1 MTDNLEITTS
11 LENTDNIEIVNKYLP
26 DITFIFSNKKEYK
39 LRYLMSMDQEIN
51 NNCTFKNAYTFT
63 TALIPFNL
71 LNELEK
77 GRQIIKVIITEIMKD
92 DQGEN
97 FNRSLA
103 VCFPE
108 VTVSRKIDTT
118 GDNVLWTFKINYK
131 TL

>member
-1 MTDNLEITTS
+1 MTDNVEITTS

-39 LRYLMSMDQEIN
+39 LRYLLSMNQEIN
-51 NNCTFKNAYTFT
+51 NNCSFKNAYTFT

-92 DQGEN
+92 GQGEN

>member
-1 MTDNLEITTS
+1 MTDNVEITTS

-92 DQGEN
+92 GQGEN

>member
-1 MTDNLEITTS
+1 MTDNVEITTS

-51 NNCTFKNAYTFT
+51 NNFTFKNAYTFT

>member
-1 MTDNLEITTS
+1 MTDNVEITTS
-11 LENTDNIEIVNKYLP
+11 SENTDNIEIVNKYLP

-63 TALIPFNL
+63 TALIPFSL

-92 DQGEN
+92 SQGEN

>member
-1 MTDNLEITTS
+1 MTDNVEITTS

-77 GRQIIKVIITEIMKD
+77 GRQIIKVIITEFMKNS
-92 DQGEN
+92 QGEN
-97 FNRSLA
+97 FNRNLSIS
-103 VCFPE
+103 FPE
-108 VTVSRKIDTT
+108 VSVSRKIDTT

>member
-1 MTDNLEITTS
+1 MTDNVEITTS

-39 LRYLMSMDQEIN
+39 LRYLMSMNQEIN

-92 DQGEN
+92 GQGEN

>member
-1 MTDNLEITTS
+1 MTDNVEITTS

-39 LRYLMSMDQEIN
+39 LRYVMSMDQEIN

>member
-1 MTDNLEITTS
+1 MTDNVEITTS
-11 LENTDNIEIVNKYLP
+11 SENTDNIEIVNKYLP
-26 DITFIFSNKKEYK
+26 DITFIFSYKKEYK
-39 LRYLMSMDQEIN
+39 LRYLISMDQEIN

>member
-1 MTDNLEITTS
+1 MTDNVEITTS

-77 GRQIIKVIITEIMKD
+77 GRQIIKIIITEIMKD
-92 DQGEN
+92 GQGEN

>member
-1 MTDNLEITTS
+1 MTDNVEITTS

-39 LRYLMSMDQEIN
+39 LRYLLSMDQEIN

-92 DQGEN
+92 GQGEN
-97 FNRSLA
+97 FNKSLA

>member
-1 MTDNLEITTS
+1 MTDNVEITNS

-51 NNCTFKNAYTFT
+51 NNFTFKNAYTFT

>member
-1 MTDNLEITTS
+1 MTDNVEITTS

-39 LRYLMSMDQEIN
+39 LRYLISMDQEIN

-92 DQGEN
+92 GQGEN

>member
-1 MTDNLEITTS
+1 MTDNVEITTS

-26 DITFIFSNKKEYK
+26 DITFSFSNKKEYK

-92 DQGEN
+92 GQGEN

>member
-1 MTDNLEITTS
+1 MTDNVEITTS

-63 TALIPFNL
+63 TAVIPFNL

>member
-1 MTDNLEITTS
+1 MTDNVEITTS

-39 LRYLMSMDQEIN
+39 LRYLLSMNQEIN

-63 TALIPFNL
+63 TAVIPLDL

-77 GRQIIKVIITEIMKD
+77 GGQIIKVIITEFMKNS
-92 DQGEN
+92 QGEN
-97 FNRSLA
+97 FNRNLNIYL
-103 VCFPE
+103 PE
-108 VTVSRKIDTT
+108 VAMSRKIDTT

>member
-1 MTDNLEITTS
+1 MTDNVEITTS

-63 TALIPFNL
+63 TTLIPFNL

>member
-1 MTDNLEITTS
+1 MTDNVEITTS

-39 LRYLMSMDQEIN
+39 LRYLMSMNQENN
-51 NNCTFKNAYTFT
+51 NNCAFNNTYTFT

>member
-1 MTDNLEITTS
+1 MTDNVEITTS

-39 LRYLMSMDQEIN
+39 LRYLISMDQEIN

-92 DQGEN
+92 GQGEN

-108 VTVSRKIDTT
+108 VSVSRKIDTT

>member
-1 MTDNLEITTS
+1 MTDNVEITTS
-11 LENTDNIEIVNKYLP
+11 LENADNIEIVNKYLP

-39 LRYLMSMDQEIN
+39 LRYLLSMDQEIN

-92 DQGEN
+92 GQGEN

>member
-1 MTDNLEITTS
+1 MTDNVEITTS

-39 LRYLMSMDQEIN
+39 LRHLLSMDQEIN

>member
-1 MTDNLEITTS
+1 MTDNVEITTS

-92 DQGEN
+92 GQGEN
-97 FNRSLA
+97 FNRNLA

>member
-1 MTDNLEITTS
+1 MTDNVEITTS

-39 LRYLMSMDQEIN
+39 LRYLISMDQEIN

-92 DQGEN
+92 SQGEN

>member
-1 MTDNLEITTS
+1 MTDNVEITTS

-92 DQGEN
+92 SQGEN

>member
-1 MTDNLEITTS
+1 MTDNVEITTS
-11 LENTDNIEIVNKYLP
+11 LENTDTIEIVNKYLP

-39 LRYLMSMDQEIN
+39 LRYLMSMNQEIN
-51 NNCTFKNAYTFT
+51 NNCAFKNTYTFT

>member
-1 MTDNLEITTS
+1 MTDNVEITTS

-26 DITFIFSNKKEYK
+26 DITFIFSNKKKYK

-51 NNCTFKNAYTFT
+51 NNCAFKNTYTFT

-97 FNRSLA
+97 FNRNLT

-108 VTVSRKIDTT
+108 VIVSRKIDTT

>member
-1 MTDNLEITTS
+1 MTDNVEITTS

>member
-1 MTDNLEITTS
+1 MTNNVEITTS
-11 LENTDNIEIVNKYLP
+11 LENTDNIEIANKYLP
-26 DITFIFSNKKEYK
+26 DITFIFPNNKEYK
-39 LRYLMSMDQEIN
+39 LRYLMSMNQEIN
-51 NNCTFKNAYTFT
+51 NNFIFKNTYTFT
-63 TALIPFNL
+63 TAVVPFNL

-77 GRQIIKVIITEIMKD
+77 GGQVIKVIIAEIMKN

-97 FNRSLA
+97 FSRSLSIYL
-103 VCFPE
+103 PE

>member
-1 MTDNLEITTS
+1 MTDNVEITTS

-39 LRYLMSMDQEIN
+39 LRYLISMDQEIN
-51 NNCTFKNAYTFT
+51 NNYTFKNAYTFT

-92 DQGEN
+92 GQGEN

>member
-1 MTDNLEITTS
+1 MTDNVEITTS

-51 NNCTFKNAYTFT
+51 NNCAFKNTYTFT

-97 FNRSLA
+97 FNRSLT

>member
-1 MTDNLEITTS
+1 MTDNVEITTS

-39 LRYLMSMDQEIN
+39 LRYLLSMDQEIN

-92 DQGEN
+92 NQGEN

>member
-1 MTDNLEITTS
+1 MTDNVEITTS

-39 LRYLMSMDQEIN
+39 LRYLLSMNQEIN

-92 DQGEN
+92 SQGEN

>member
-1 MTDNLEITTS
+1 MTDNVEITTS

-51 NNCTFKNAYTFT
+51 NNFTFKNAYTFT

-103 VCFPE
+103 ICFPE
-108 VTVSRKIDTT
+108 VTMSRKIDTT

>member
-1 MTDNLEITTS
+1 MTDNVEITTS

-39 LRYLMSMDQEIN
+39 LRYLMSMDQEID
-51 NNCTFKNAYTFT
+51 NNCNFKNAYTFT

-92 DQGEN
+92 NQGEN

-103 VCFPE
+103 IYFPE

>member
-1 MTDNLEITTS
+1 MTDNVEITTS

-97 FNRSLA
+97 FNKSLA

>member
-1 MTDNLEITTS
+1 MTDNVEITTS

-39 LRYLMSMDQEIN
+39 LRYLLSMNQEIN

-77 GRQIIKVIITEIMKD
+77 GRQIIKVIITEFMKNS
-92 DQGEN
+92 QGEN
-97 FNRSLA
+97 FNRNLSIS
-103 VCFPE
+103 FPE
-108 VTVSRKIDTT
+108 VSVSRKIDTT

>member
-1 MTDNLEITTS
+1 MTDNVEITTS

-39 LRYLMSMDQEIN
+39 LRYLLSMNQEIN

-92 DQGEN
+92 GQGEN